1 MKKVSSESTIT
12 TSSTGYSVTVG
23 TIYSDG
29 AQWVAQD
36 EFAFAM
42 RAQAASLVRNI
53 QHHREQIARTS
64 SRLVEQ
70 AQRPLLWQDSENK
83 NDLETLARI
92 AVDAD
97 RENKALRCTIDA
109 VKNYIYAVL
118 VRQGVD
124 GGEFL
129 AAFFI
134 AINLHEIHGGHHIAD
149 DVAAFAK
156 VCEKVEVA

>member
-1 MKKVSSESTIT
+1 MKKVSSASTIT
-12 TSSTGYSVTVG
+12 TSSTGYSITVG

-36 EFAFAM
+36 AFAFSM
-42 RAQAASLVRNI
+42 RAQASSLVRNI
-53 QHHREQIARTS
+53 QHNREKIQYTTRRIA
-64 SRLVEQ
+64 EQ
-70 AQRPLLWQDSENK
+70 AQRSLLWQDSENK
-83 NDLETLARI
+83 NDLESLALV
-92 AVDAD
+92 AGDANRD
-97 RENKALRCTIDA
+97 NKALIATIDA

-118 VRQGVD
+118 VPQGVD